1 MAKKP
6 SAIGTKQTKA
16 QIISALAEATGLTK
30 KEVGTVLDSMAT
42 QAQRHLRN
50 GGSGEFTV
58 PALGIQLRRVIKPAR
73 PAREGTNPFTGVKM
87 MFKAKPASTSV
98 RATALKAL
106 KDAIS

>member
-16 QIISALAEATGLTK
+16 QIVSALAETTSLTK
-30 KEVGTVLDSMAT
+30 KQVSSVLDSMAGL
-42 QAQRHLRN
+42 AQRHLMK

-58 PALGIQLRRVIKPAR
+58 PALGIKLRRVIKPAR
-73 PAREGTNPFTGVKM
+73 PAREGTNPFTGQKM

-106 KDAIS
+106 KDAIA

>member
-16 QIISALAEATGLTK
+16 QIISALAEATGMTK
-30 KEVGTVLDSMAT
+30 KEVGTVLDSMASL
-42 QAQRHLRN
+42 AQRHLMK

-58 PALGIQLRRVIKPAR
+58 PALGIKLRRVIKPAR
-73 PAREGTNPFTGVKM
+73 PAREGTNPFTGQKM
-87 MFKAKPASTSV
+87 MFKAKPASSGV